1 MLFSHSAMSNSL
13 LPHELQH
20 SRPPCHSPSP
30 EVCPSSGPLNCWC
43 HQAISSSDTLFS
55 FCPQS
60 IPAIYKSAVHIIW
73 PKYLNFS
80 ISPFNV
86 CSGFIFLKIYWFD
99 LAGQRTFR
107 SPLQY
112 HSSKASI
119 IWHSAFFIVQLSQP
133 YVTTGKTIALNMW
146 SFVNRVMSLLFNK
159 LSRFVIAFLPRSNHL
174 ILQLQSPS
182 SVMYYAEYIM
192 QNARLD
198 GAQAG
203 IDCCEKYQQSQ
214 ICRWYHPYGRKWRET
229 KEPLD
234 ECETGEWKSL
244 QFNI

>member
-1 MLFSHSAMSNSL
+1 MLFSHSVMSNCL

-30 EVCPSSGPLNCWC
+30 EVCPSSDPLNCWC
-43 HQAISSSDTLFS
+43 HQAISFSDILSS

-80 ISPFNV
+80 ISPFNEY
-86 CSGFIFLKIYWFD
+86 SGFIFLKIYWFWSGCPRD
-99 LAGQRTFR
+99 FQESSPVPQFKGINYLA
-107 SPLQY
+107 
-112 HSSKASI
+112 
-119 IWHSAFFIVQLSQP
+119 SAFFIVQLSQP

-174 ILQLQSPS
+174 LILQLQSPS

-203 IDCCEKYQQSQ
+203 IDRCEKYQQSQ
-214 ICRWYHPYGRKWRET
+214 ICRW
-229 KEPLD
+229 
-234 ECETGEWKSL
+234 
-244 QFNI
+244 